1 MTKILS
7 GEMLANHISGACP
20 DTVQSWLAEEI
31 FVLPDSIFHVCRFL
45 KETTN
50 QDFNLLIAISAVDYI
65 DSIELVYHLTS
76 TIHNHSAVI
85 KARLYNLDNL
95 TAPSVVSLW
104 KGADLQEREI
114 WDLMGVRFE
123 GHYNL
128 KRILLWEGFPGH
140 PLRKDY
146 LEDPR

>member
-1 MTKILS
+1 MTKIFP
-7 GEMLANHISGACP
+7 GELLANQISDAFP
-20 DTVQSWLAEEI
+20 DSVQSSRAEEI
-31 FVLPDSIFHVCRFL
+31 RILPDSIFHICRFL
-45 KETTN
+45 KETTDL
-50 QDFNLLIAISAVDYI
+50 DFNLLIAISAVDYI
-65 DSIELVYHLTS
+65 DSIELIYHLTS

-85 KARLYNLDNL
+85 KARLYNLENP
-95 TAPSVVSLW
+95 TAPSVVSIW

-146 LEDPR
+146 LENPR